1 MAITLTNSSAP
12 AERGSR
18 AVAAPSPADGD
29 FRTAGLV
36 ALAGVG
42 LSIVGSV
49 LNQVVADVDVFAAME
64 TASSAERAQLLTQV
78 ADARTPLV
86 AGFALWMI
94 AFPLTAAASLH
105 LAQLGRQ
112 SRLTAMTRSVVT
124 AAIGAILVFL
134 SMFITFAV
142 VIAPAHVA
150 GENVL
155 TLAHVVG
162 YTASTIDWVVT
173 AIVLGFGPM
182 AAVYAGRGIWA
193 PRWLLGLAAI
203 TGVFTAVALGALI
216 ADERGLAFPLVPVG
230 MLLVACAGISAMRHA
245 ARPMA
250 R

>member
-1 MAITLTNSSAP
+1 MAITLTTSSAP
-12 AERGSR
+12 AQSGPRT
-18 AVAAPSPADGD
+18 VAAPTLADRD
-29 FRTAGLV
+29 FRTAGLL

-49 LNQVVADVDVFAAME
+49 LNQVVADVDVYAAME
-64 TASSAERAQLLTQV
+64 TASSTERALLLTEV

-86 AGFALWMI
+86 AGFAIWMI

-112 SRLTAMTRSVVT
+112 SRLTVAIRSVVT

-134 SMFITFAV
+134 SMFITFAA

-155 TLAHVVG
+155 TLARVVG

-173 AIVLGFGPM
+173 TIVLGFGPV
-182 AAVYAGRGIWA
+182 AAVYAGRGVWA

-203 TGVFTAVALGALI
+203 TGVFTVLELGALI
-216 ADERGLAFPLVPVG
+216 ADERDLAFPLVPVG
-230 MLLVACAGISAMRHA
+230 MLLLACAGISAMRHS
-245 ARPMA
+245 ARSVA